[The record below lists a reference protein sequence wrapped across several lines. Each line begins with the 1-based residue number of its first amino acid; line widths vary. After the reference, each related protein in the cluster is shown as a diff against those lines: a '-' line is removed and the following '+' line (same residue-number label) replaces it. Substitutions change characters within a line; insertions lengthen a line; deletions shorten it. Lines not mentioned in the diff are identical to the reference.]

1 MTADKKT
8 GARRAPV
15 SAAMVRR
22 SAVSRTARSGAASAA
37 LVVHSFISLCEIL
50 FILFVGA
57 SRVVARASTSAAPA
71 GAAAAAR
78 AAAAATTPAPAATRA
93 SATRASATR
102 ASATRASATRA
113 STTRASSAA
122 PAPAAAPAP
131 RATSPRARTSRPTSA
146 SPAAAHSF
154 LVRRRRLDI
163 AVAAV
168 LLVRALFS
176 ILVRHVSILHA

>member
-102 ASATRASATRA
+102 AS
-113 STTRASSAA
+113 TTRASSAA
-122 PAPAAAPAP
+122 PASPAAAPAP
-131 RATSPRARTSRPTSA
+131 RATSARARTSRPTSA